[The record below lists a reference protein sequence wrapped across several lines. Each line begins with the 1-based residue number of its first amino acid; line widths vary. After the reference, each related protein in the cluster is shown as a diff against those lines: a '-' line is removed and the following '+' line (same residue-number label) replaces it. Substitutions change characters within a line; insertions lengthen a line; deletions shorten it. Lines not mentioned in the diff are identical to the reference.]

1 MNNDLAGII
10 YFFVFF
16 IAFLLFVKFL
26 PRKAKLSRIPNHA
39 KFDSLPLFFPL
50 INNIWRE
57 RSISRFNKL
66 SSFERVNNER
76 SDFVICLATWRG

>member
-1 MNNDLAGII
+1 MNNDFAGMNN
-10 YFFVFF
+10 VFF
-16 IAFLLFVKFL
+16 CFFY
-26 PRKAKLSRIPNHA
+26 SIPSFRQISSSKGETFSNHA